1 MNKVSDSLRAAG
13 NMLFPVGTLGYRT
26 IREISDRIDAEMVEL
41 PRDRDGVPIHAGDTV
56 YMSNGRK
63 VHVSRV
69 NIARDHTSIDSGPCG
84 NGPLFF
90 AIEPTRFTH
99 TRPDSLER
107 IADELDEQAGSLT
120 ADGYTWQED
129 AIHDFADRIRKLAK
143 EQANE

>member
-1 MNKVSDSLRAAG
+1 MSKISDELRAAA
-13 NMLFPVGTLGYRT
+13 NMLFLSGSNGYNVLMDLA
-26 IREISDRIDAEMVEL
+26 DRIDAEMVEL
-41 PRDRDGVPIHAGDTV
+41 PKDADGVPIHVGDTV

-99 TRPDSLER
+99 TAPDSWER

-120 ADGYTWQED
+120 KDGYTWQED

-143 EQANE
+143 EQGE